1 MLDRINT
8 ARMAHGLAPL
18 SPNAQLTAAANRHV
32 QDIARNPWITA
43 GDSHIGSD
51 GSSAGERIR
60 QAGYTGEMGREC
72 TGWGWGD
79 FGDGAQVAWW
89 LDSPPHRAILL
100 NPTLNEAGVAFQTA
114 IAPAQWERYWVVDF
128 GRGGATMPSEPPK
141 PPTLPYQSHI
151 PVVVAG
157 GAKTVDL
164 LSYLRGDGR
173 AYRVGNS
180 RGSFEVFQTQTEGDR
195 FYQIKAW
202 DDLSVVNWEGFS
214 VDDSYIR
221 RDVDTSPGD
230 GRFYRQFDA
239 PWVARRMSVGQSFTQ
254 SKRVQFYR
262 LADCAPLGDY
272 SGGVTDTIQ
281 LVAVHARFTFPAR
294 DWPPV
299 TLEDV
304 VQLRWTAG
312 EDYWYAR
319 GYGLVAWGRTH
330 QDANSP
336 AWSAISEMRP
346 NVGRLPRLRIGCL

>member
-1 MLDRINT
+1 MSILDRINT

-18 SPNAQLTAAANRHV
+18 SPNVQLTAAANRHV

-60 QAGYTGEMGREC
+60 QAGYTGEMSREC

-128 GRGGATMPSEPPK
+128 GRGGATMPPEPPK
-141 PPTLPYQSHI
+141 PPTLPYQSYI
-151 PVVVAG
+151 SIVVAG

-164 LSYLRGDGR
+164 LPYLRGDGR

-195 FYQIKAW
+195 FYQVKAY
-202 DDLSVVNWEGFS
+202 DDLSVVNWEGFL
-214 VDDSYIR
+214 VDDS
-221 RDVDTSPGD
+221 
-230 GRFYRQFDA
+230 
-239 PWVARRMSVGQSFTQ
+239 
-254 SKRVQFYR
+254 
-262 LADCAPLGDY
+262 
-272 SGGVTDTIQ
+272 
-281 LVAVHARFTFPAR
+281 
-294 DWPPV
+294 
-299 TLEDV
+299 
-304 VQLRWTAG
+304 
-312 EDYWYAR
+312 
-319 GYGLVAWGRTH
+319 
-330 QDANSP
+330 
-336 AWSAISEMRP
+336 
-346 NVGRLPRLRIGCL
+346 